1 MKLFHRKTGINYF
14 KENYIKYFMLPTS
27 DETYIKQYN
36 VEKKKKKKNVTSLGV
51 HALCKIQRK

>member
-1 MKLFHRKTGINYF
+1 
-14 KENYIKYFMLPTS
+14 MLPTS

-36 VEKKKKKKNVTSLGV
+36 VDKTNKQKNVTSLGV